1 MEKQTRTISAQ
12 SDIIVTGE
20 LTEAKL
26 KLITA
31 KHGTPIRIEVVMD
44 DKGKDIA
51 LGYFKKPGLQV
62 FSIVMSTVDI
72 SADGKTTVKDFE
84 KYTNVLIENCW
95 LGGDERI
102 KQDEMAAFG
111 AATQLFSLIKPKAAR
126 IKNA

>member
-1 MEKQTRTISAQ
+1 MAKQTRQIEAK
-12 SDIIVTGE
+12 SDVVVTGE

-31 KHGTPIRIEVVMD
+31 KHGNPIRIEVVMD
-44 DKGKDIA
+44 DEGKDIA

-62 FSIVMSTVDI
+62 FSIVMSTVEI
-72 SADGKTTVKDFE
+72 GADGKTTIKDFE

-111 AATQLFSLIKPKAAR
+111 CATKLFALIKPKVAR
-126 IKNA
+126 LKNA